1 MEINMKKQIKK
12 ADFILLINTK
22 KGISSINGIIY
33 CKTQFIKRIHCQM
46 ADEID
51 IINRFIFEDGFFI
64 DLLTNNDLNSL
75 AEEFNLELLPE
86 PNLVE
91 QSNEGNNLDK
101 NEEFDNYGVNWKL

>member
-1 MEINMKKQIKK
+1 MKEKIKK
-12 ADFILLINTK
+12 DDFIQLINNK

-33 CKTQFIKRIHCQM
+33 CKTQFIKRTHCQM

-51 IINRFIFEDGFFI
+51 IINRFIFEDGSFI

-75 AEEFNLELLPE
+75 AEEFNLELLSE

-91 QSNEGNNLDK
+91 QLNDGNNLDK